1 MCRDQAG
8 IGGGSTL
15 EFSDV
20 EVFQRIMD
28 VNYMGSVRVAK
39 AFLAMST
46 VTANSQREIRY
57 LCTLILPK
65 SSWI

>member
-39 AFLAMST
+39 AFLAMLVRLVAT
-46 VTANSQREIRY
+46 VVLHCAVP
-57 LCTLILPK
+57 C
-65 SSWI
+65 